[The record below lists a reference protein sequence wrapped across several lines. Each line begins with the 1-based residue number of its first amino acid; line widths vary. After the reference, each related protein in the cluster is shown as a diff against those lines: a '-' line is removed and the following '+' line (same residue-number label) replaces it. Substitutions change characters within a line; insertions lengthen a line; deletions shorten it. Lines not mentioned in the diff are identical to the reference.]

1 MKQLLPSSPAAL
13 RQDAWPLGQL
23 LSLTIVALQGP
34 DEDWVTLVLL
44 QGLAAAPSA
53 TKLRLLDVEGP
64 AEDPSGVAVA
74 HGIKTELATGRGQ
87 RARREGRQTAV

>member
-44 QGLAAAPSA
+44 QGLAASPSA
-53 TKLRLLDVEGP
+53 TTLRLLEVEGP
-64 AEDPSGVAVA
+64 RNA
-74 HGIKTELATGRGQ
+74 RG
-87 RARREGRQTAV
+87 GRQLV